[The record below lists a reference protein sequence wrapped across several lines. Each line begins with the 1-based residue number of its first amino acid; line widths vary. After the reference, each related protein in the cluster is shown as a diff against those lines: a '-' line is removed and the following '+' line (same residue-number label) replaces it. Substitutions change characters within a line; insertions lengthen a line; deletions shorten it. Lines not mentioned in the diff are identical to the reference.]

1 MLLAAV
7 ARLYGLTSESLWLD
21 EAFSVYVAQQPFDRM
36 IQLTTLHDTHPPL
49 YHTLLHAWLRPG
61 LGEDGSAARLFSVLL
76 GIASVPL
83 VYLLGRDTGGTR
95 VGLAAALL
103 LAVSPF
109 FVWYGQEARMYSLL
123 AFLCLLSVYLLFRA
137 LTRGGTWT
145 WCLYT
150 AVTALA
156 LYTQLSAVFFALAG
170 GVAVILY
177 LAFQGHSRPGAP
189 ETRPRGE
196 VLRPWLISQGVIAG
210 VWLAWLPMFLR
221 QGETYQVFWIDVPTV
236 ATVKTLLFELTS
248 AYLPHWRVPFG
259 QELLLVASLAL
270 VVIAATRMGR
280 REYVFLITLVVVP
293 VLALYVISQ
302 VRPLF
307 ISRALIY
314 VLAPYLTLLAAG
326 LMALTRWHIGL
337 VLLGVLVLLNLGSL
351 QRVYSLPQKEQW
363 REAASFVTANATPG
377 ELVLFVAADAQLPF
391 DFYARES
398 AHPLQRHGLP
408 SDVFTTAALEPA
420 VTPADLERIDQL
432 AGGRPS
438 LWLVESHTRLAD
450 PTELARQ
457 HLTNRYERLETR
469 EFEGIRV
476 TRYGQPLAERA

>member
-1 MLLAAV
+1 
-7 ARLYGLTSESLWLD
+7 
-21 EAFSVYVAQQPFDRM
+21 
-36 IQLTTLHDTHPPL
+36 
-49 YHTLLHAWLRPG
+49 
-61 LGEDGSAARLFSVLL
+61 
-76 GIASVPL
+76 
-83 VYLLGRDTGGTR
+83 
-95 VGLAAALL
+95 
-103 LAVSPF
+103 
-109 FVWYGQEARMYSLL
+109 
-123 AFLCLLSVYLLFRA
+123 
-137 LTRGGTWT
+137 
-145 WCLYT
+145 
-150 AVTALA
+150 
-156 LYTQLSAVFFALAG
+156 VFFALAG